1 MRSLFLSSIAVG
13 VLAFATTDIIAADPG
28 SATLT
33 DRERAMQQQILA
45 LQAQLKVANETIASL
60 QGQSGTSADSTAA
73 ASTAATTTS
82 GRPPATPAV
91 APAVAQAA
99 TPATTPESAGP
110 ALQAYNATQ
119 TRDAEQ
125 ARFHTPTSVSV
136 VGPKE
141 LQLGGVEDVTR
152 LQYLVPS
159 LRFGQVG
166 HEAQQA
172 MRGARTNSTG
182 AESSPVVA
190 VYEDGINI
198 ATTTEQMN
206 SWLDVQRVD
215 VLRGPQITEF
225 GQQAYA
231 GAVSVVSNKPTFDGF
246 SGYAELENGLPDK
259 TRWRMA
265 MNIPASDTLSFR
277 LAGLSDSKH
286 GLIDNSYIS
295 GDADDLNDRAVQIVR
310 ASVLWQ
316 PSDIFSVLFWSRY
329 LDENG
334 NGSAPWGYQQV
345 GAYVDG
351 ELQPGNQFAGAGY
364 HPDAGPWT
372 VDRNMIGT
380 AEFENWLNTVDL
392 NWDMGFASLQWLFN
406 YTAFHGKQTYD
417 NDYTNLEQV
426 NTTAFAGWNTSQTGW
441 SNEMRLTSNQDSDLT
456 WLAAVYQSSRDAD
469 WGYLQDDNGDTSRP
483 SWDAQGA
490 YKTKTSA
497 IYGQLSYAITDR
509 FRTTGGLRWND
520 EKKTTRTGVKG
531 SWDDVLWKAALE
543 YDVAGDIMSYLS
555 ISTGYR
561 AGGNNTASGVN
572 PTWAPERL
580 TAYELGMK
588 SLWADDTV
596 SLNASLWWNEFKDVQ
611 SQSFLVLPYPG
622 SPEATEYTGNGG
634 PLSANGVDA
643 EVQWNPTE
651 NWDISTNIAYTHAR
665 FGNYIAASYA
675 GLGDIPGHSEGDDLN
690 FDGWSPALSPD
701 WVVGL
706 RAAYTFHFRHWGR
719 LTPYVQTTY
728 ASAYYINDINLP
740 GLEQGSNYQTDL
752 RIMWQSPNESFNL
765 QFYYLNF
772 SDEAVMNGSRV
783 YNPAARPDITTLQ
796 ANWDIPNTY
805 GVIFNYT
812 F

>member
-1 MRSLFLSSIAVG
+1 LKNILRLALFLCFACFLPTLTAQASEPTTSS
-13 VLAFATTDIIAADPG
+13 AAD
-28 SATLT
+28 
-33 DRERAMQQQILA
+33 REQAMQEQILA
-45 LQAQLKVANETIASL
+45 LQAQLKSANQTIASL
-60 QGQSGTSADSTAA
+60 QHQLGAGTTSTAA
-73 ASTAATTTS
+73 RS
-82 GRPPATPAV
+82 TPAPGA
-91 APAVAQAA
+91 APVPTSATQAGTAVAAA
-99 TPATTPESAGP
+99 NESA
-110 ALQAYNATQ
+110 AQAVAAYIAAQ
-119 TRDAEQ
+119 TDEAEKQ
-125 ARFHTPTSVSV
+125 QFNTPTSITLVS
-136 VGPKE
+136 PKE

-159 LRFGQVG
+159 LRYGQTG
-166 HEAQQA
+166 HEVQQA

-231 GAVSVVSNKPTFDGF
+231 GAVSVVSNKPNFEGF

-265 MNIPASDTLSFR
+265 MNIPTSGTLSFR
-277 LAGLSDSKH
+277 LAGLSDTKH
-286 GLIDNSYIS
+286 GLIDNTYIS
-295 GDADDLNDRAVQIVR
+295 GDADDMNDRAMQVMKV
-310 ASVLWQ
+310 SVLWQ
-316 PSDIFSVLFWSRY
+316 PSDAFSVLYWSRY

-334 NGSAPWGYQQV
+334 NGSTPWGYQQV

-351 ELQPGNQFAGAGY
+351 ELQPGNQFAGEAY
-364 HPDAGPWT
+364 VPDGGPWT
-372 VDRNMIGT
+372 VDRNMVGT

-406 YTAFHGKQTYD
+406 YAAFHGKQTYD
-417 NDYTNLEQV
+417 NDYTNLGQV
-426 NTTAFAGWNTSQTGW
+426 NTTAFAGWKTAQTGW
-441 SNEMRLTSNQDSDLT
+441 SNEVRLTSNGESNLT
-456 WLAAVYQSSRDAD
+456 WLAAMYQSNRDAD
-469 WGYLQDDNGDTSRP
+469 WKYLQDDNGVFSQP
-483 SWDAQGA
+483 SWDTNGT
-490 YKTKTSA
+490 YNTKTSA
-497 IYGQLSYAITDR
+497 VYGQLTYAITDR

-531 SWDDVLWKAALE
+531 SWDDLLWKAALE
-543 YDVAGDIMSYLS
+543 YDVNDEIKSYLS
-555 ISTGYR
+555 VSTGYR

-572 PTWAPERL
+572 PTLAPEKL

-588 SLWADDTV
+588 SLLADDTV
-596 SLNASLWWNEFKDVQ
+596 RLNASVWWNEFKDVQ

-634 PLSANGVDA
+634 PLSATGVDA
-643 EVQWNPTE
+643 EIQWNPTE
-651 NWDISTNIAYTHAR
+651 NWDLSANIAYTHAR
-665 FGNYIAASYA
+665 FGTYTAASYA

-706 RAAYTFHFRHWGR
+706 RAAYTFYFTDWGS
-719 LTPYVQTTY
+719 LTPYAQTTY
-728 ASAYYINDINLP
+728 ASAYYVNDINLP
-740 GLEQGSNYQTDL
+740 GLEQGSQYRTDL
-752 RIMWQSPNESFNL
+752 RIVWQSPNESFNL

-772 SDEAVMNGSRV
+772 SDEATLNGSRV
-783 YNPAARPDITTLQ
+783 YNPAANPAITTLQ

>member
-1 MRSLFLSSIAVG
+1 MRSLLLSSIAVL
-13 VLAFATTDIIAADPG
+13 VLSSGAFAASEPD
-28 SATLT
+28 SSTLT
-33 DRERAMQQQILA
+33 EREQAMQEQIRA
-45 LQAQLKVANETIASL
+45 LQAQLRAANQTIANL
-60 QGQSGTSADSTAA
+60 QNQSGTSAGSTALASDPAA
-73 ASTAATTTS
+73 ASGPGTAPGAAPASTS
-82 GRPPATPAV
+82 VTQAGTAVPVAGESAAQAV
-91 APAVAQAA
+91 A
-99 TPATTPESAGP
+99 
-110 ALQAYNATQ
+110 AYSEA
-119 TRDAEQ
+119 RVLAAEQ
-125 ARFHTPTSVSV
+125 EQFHTPTSISLL
-136 VGPKE
+136 GPKE
-141 LQLGGVEDVTR
+141 LELGGVEDVTR
-152 LQYLVPS
+152 LQYLVPN
-159 LRFGQVG
+159 LRFGQTG

-215 VLRGPQITEF
+215 VLRGPQITSF

-231 GAVSVVSNKPTFDGF
+231 GAVSVVSNKPTFEGF
-246 SGYAELENGLPDK
+246 NGYAELENGLPDK

-265 MNIPASDTLSFR
+265 MNIPTSDTLSFR
-277 LAGLSDSKH
+277 LAGLSDTKH
-286 GLIDNSYIS
+286 GLIDNNYIS
-295 GDADDLNDRAVQIVR
+295 GDADDMNDRAMQVMK

-316 PSDIFSVLFWSRY
+316 PSDVFSVLFWSRY

-345 GAYVDG
+345 GAYVEG
-351 ELQPGNQFAGAGY
+351 ELQPGNQFAGAGSA
-364 HPDAGPWT
+364 PDGGPWT

-417 NDYTNLEQV
+417 NDYTNLGEV
-426 NTTAFAGWNTSQTGW
+426 NTTAFAGWKTAQTGW
-441 SNEMRLTSNQDSDLT
+441 SNEVRLTSNGDSDLT
-456 WLAAVYQSSRDAD
+456 WLAAMYQSNRDAD
-469 WGYLQDDNGDTSRP
+469 WKYLQDDNGKFSQPTWDTN
-483 SWDAQGA
+483 GT
-490 YKTKTSA
+490 YNTKTSA
-497 IYGQLSYAITDR
+497 VYGQLTYAITDR

-531 SWDDVLWKAALE
+531 SWDDLLWKAALE
-543 YDVAGDIMSYLS
+543 YDVDENIMSYLS

-561 AGGNNTASGVN
+561 AGGNNTATGVN
-572 PTWAPERL
+572 PTWAPEKL

-596 SLNASLWWNEFKDVQ
+596 RLNASLWWNEFKDVQ

-634 PLSANGVDA
+634 PLSASGVDA
-643 EVQWNPTE
+643 EIQWNPAE
-651 NWDISTNIAYTHAR
+651 NWDLSANIAYTHAR
-665 FGNYIAASYA
+665 FGNYTAASYA
-675 GLGDIPGHSEGDDLN
+675 GLPDISGHSEGDMLN

-706 RAAYTFHFRHWGR
+706 RAAYTFYFKDWGS
-719 LTPYVQTTY
+719 LTPYAQTTY
-728 ASAYYINDINLP
+728 AGAYYINDINLP
-740 GLEQGSNYQTDL
+740 GLEQGSQYRTDL
-752 RIMWQSPNESFNL
+752 RIMWQSPKESFNL

-772 SDEAVMNGSRV
+772 SDEATLNGSRV
-783 YNPAARPDITTLQ
+783 YNPAANPDITTLQ